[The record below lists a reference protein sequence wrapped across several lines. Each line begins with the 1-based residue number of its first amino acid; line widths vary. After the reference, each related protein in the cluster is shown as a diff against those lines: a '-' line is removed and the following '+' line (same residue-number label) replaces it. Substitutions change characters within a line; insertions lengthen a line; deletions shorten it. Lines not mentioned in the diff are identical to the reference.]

1 MKMPIWSTNWRLRS
15 KRYGSA
21 NSKWQASE
29 GNRSKDEIRRKLSSL
44 NRFIVKPYYENRE
57 EEASEKFCV
66 HQTVLATYQK
76 AELVFRDK
84 NEENEILVKGL
95 EGVHQHAKNFGKI
108 LIK

>member
-1 MKMPIWSTNWRLRS
+1 M
-15 KRYGSA
+15 
-21 NSKWQASE
+21 
-29 GNRSKDEIRRKLSSL
+29 
-44 NRFIVKPYYENRE
+44 
-57 EEASEKFCV
+57 
-66 HQTVLATYQK
+66 LATYQK